1 MLPLTPT
8 KLGRYEIVDE
18 IGKGAMGVVYL
29 ARDPLIGRLVALK
42 TFRIGYSVKDQE
54 LEQFRVRFMRE
65 AQSAGILTHPN
76 IVTIHDVVEGSE
88 DGLAFIAMEYV
99 RGTNLKLLLQDDKP
113 LSLGFV
119 ADTIAQIGD
128 ALDYAHSNRVVH
140 RDVKPANILITSDNK
155 VKITDFGIAR
165 LDSSNLTQEGQ
176 LLGTPNYMAPEQ
188 IQGKEVDHRA
198 DLFSLGVVLYEMLTR
213 HKPFQGENLTVVSHR
228 IVYDH
233 FTPPRDYVHQLPTGI
248 EKILARALEKDP
260 ARRYQRAREMMDDLR
275 RLVETVGSGDSLN
288 ETQILSSTMA
298 LPSSAAPLVPPPPA
312 PPQAAKPSLLGRLR
326 KPAPAPASM
335 PDPGTGTQGSPVAP
349 VFPAPSPVLP
359 AILPAVPLPV
369 AVASEEPPG
378 PAVEE
383 PPDPAVDLD
392 VDLAVDLADTAEIPF
407 PVLPPPPPSR
417 PGLSMRW
424 LLVGGGSAALALVL
438 LYAGVLLWRG
448 WSKPAPPPAAPAP
461 VVAVQQGPTPEEKR
475 VQIAALFDRANAL
488 MRKADFPAA
497 IALYRQAEQI
507 DPTREDLRKMRE
519 AAERLSQE
527 VEGQQAIEANIRTAR
542 QLLTDK
548 KYEQAANL
556 ARLTLSIDPKNVN
569 AARVLAQAEQATRR
583 AKRTGPAV
591 PQGAARSG
599 EEVASTTPVSS
610 EAPPVASEPAPAEAA
625 NATVRVHF
633 QSELEAVLIVSVN
646 DREIARKE
654 FARGGLFGRRKQ
666 EDFNFSATRELP
678 RGDARVRVHVTPNG
692 KKGEVKN
699 FPVNLRGGSSH
710 NLEIYLDKSGALTA
724 QFN

>member
-54 LEQFRVRFMRE
+54 MEQFRVRFMRE

-233 FTPPRDYVHQLPTGI
+233 FTPPREYVHQLPPGI
-248 EKILARALEKDP
+248 EKILDRALEKDP
-260 ARRYQRAREMMDDLR
+260 GRRYQRAREMMDDLR

-288 ETQILSSTMA
+288 ETQSLSTTMV
-298 LPSSAAPLVPPPPA
+298 LPPSAPPLVPPPPA
-312 PPQAAKPSLLGRLR
+312 PAAKPSLLGRWR
-326 KPAPAPASM
+326 KPAPPPPPPLPE
-335 PDPGTGTQGSPVAP
+335 PDPGTGTGSSATPV
-349 VFPAPSPVLP
+349 SPVLP
-359 AILPAVPLPV
+359 PMPVPA
-369 AVASEEPPG
+369 AAASQEPA
-378 PAVEE
+378 PA
-383 PPDPAVDLD
+383 PDSAA
-392 VDLAVDLADTAEIPF
+392 DLAVDLADTAEIPL
-407 PVLPPPPPSR
+407 PVLPPPPPPSR

-424 LLVGGGSAALALVL
+424 LLVGGGAAALALVL

-448 WSKPAPPPAAPAP
+448 WSKPAPPPPAP
-461 VVAVQQGPTPEEKR
+461 VVATQQGPTPEEKR

-497 IALYRQAEQI
+497 IALYRQAEQL

-519 AAERLSQE
+519 AAEGLSQK
-527 VEGQQAIEANIRTAR
+527 VQQQQAIADNIRTTK

-556 ARLTLSIDPKNVN
+556 ARLTLSIDPQNAD
-569 AARVLAQAEQATRR
+569 AARLLAQAEQSRR
-583 AKRTGPAV
+583 GKQRTGPAV
-591 PQGAARSG
+591 PQGAARTG
-599 EEVASTTPVSS
+599 EEVASTTPISS
-610 EAPPVASEPAPAEAA
+610 EAPPVASEPAPVETA
-625 NATVRVHF
+625 NATVRIHF
-633 QSELEAVLIVSVN
+633 QSELEATLIVSMN
-646 DREIARKE
+646 DREIARKNFE
-654 FARGGLFGRRKQ
+654 RGGFFGRRKQ
-666 EDFNFSATRELP
+666 EDFNFSVARELP
-678 RGDARVRVHVTPNG
+678 PGGSRVRVHVTPKG
-692 KKGEVKN
+692 KKGEVKI
-699 FPVNLRGGSSH
+699 FPVDLRGGSSH
-710 NLEIYLDKSGALTA
+710 NLEVYLSKAGVLTA